1 MMEQATTGMAVRKTV
16 TVEATPAHAF
26 DVFTQRLADWW
37 PLDTH
42 HIAEKDAVDARF
54 EPYAGGRF
62 YEIAADG
69 TETQWG
75 TVQVW
80 DPPHRFVYLWQLNC
94 DWGFDPDVES
104 ASEVEVRFV
113 EEAPGRTRVDLE
125 HRLLE
130 RYGDRADEM
139 VAVFSSDGGWNGLL
153 QRFGKAIERG
163 G

>member
-1 MMEQATTGMAVRKTV
+1 MMEQATGMAVKKTV
-16 TVEATPAHAF
+16 TVDAAPAWAF
-26 DVFTQRLADWW
+26 EVFTQRLADWW

-54 EPYAGGRF
+54 EAFEGGRF

-75 TVQVW
+75 TVSVW
-80 DPPHRFVYLWQLNC
+80 DPPNRFVYFWQLNC
-94 DWGFDPDVES
+94 DWAFEPDIAA
-104 ASEVEVRFV
+104 ASEVEVRFT

-130 RYGDRADEM
+130 RYGDRAEEM
-139 VAVFSSDGGWNGLL
+139 AGAFGSDGGWAGLL
-153 QRFGKAIERG
+153 RRFQGCAG
-163 G
+163 GAR